1 MTQAKKT
8 YTYED
13 ILALFAQSDA
23 KIDRLADQHA
33 KMQARLD
40 KLDQWQTGL
49 TDAEFDRLWELYGK
63 EPENPETVTKKL
75 FFDCLCANPVV
86 GGIRFDRVMSNVII
100 GSPSKQQEFDIV
112 LVNGNSVAVLEVKQK
127 IHLSALDQLEKQ
139 LIRYRQ
145 AVPEH
150 ANYTLYGGVA
160 GLSAPKNVVEEAHHR
175 GLFVLK
181 QTGDI
186 LTVDAESMRAFQPM

>member
-8 YTYED
+8 YNYED

-23 KIDRLADQHA
+23 RFQAQKAETDALFA
-33 KMQARLD
+33 KTEAQMAKTDAKLD
-40 KLDQWQTGL
+40 KL
-49 TDAEFDRLWELYGK
+49 AKLYGNMS
-63 EPENPETVTKKL
+63 ENQGAIAEE
-75 FFDCLCANPVV
+75 FFFNSLKFNPVV
-86 GGIRFDRVMSNVII
+86 GNLRFDRVMSNVII
-100 GSPSKQQEFDIV
+100 GSPSNQQEFDIV

-160 GLSAPKNVVEEAHHR
+160 GLSVPKNVVEEAHHR